1 MKDQLVTK
9 KILKWYDLNK
19 RSLPWRKN
27 VSNQKRQYYTLVSE
41 FMLQQTQVATV
52 IPYFNRFI
60 KDIPN
65 LTSLA
70 KVQNKKLIKLWEG
83 LGYYSRVRNLKKTA
97 QLVIKNFK
105 GKLPNNFED
114 LVINISSKI
123 QSGKTIIDVC
133 SVKVFP
139 KQVMIDNLPAE
150 TDIIATHPL
159 FGPDS
164 LKDSGSVMT
173 MEAVRDSSERY
184 NFWKNYFESQNITIE
199 EISAEEHDM
208 MAARSQGLTHFVGR
222 IIDDFGTNQTRIDT
236 EGYKALHKL
245 VSQTCN
251 DTWDLFEDI
260 QNYNPYTEKMISEL
274 NGSFKKIS
282 EIIEK

>member
-1 MKDQLVTK
+1 MNKVSIIGFGRFGAMLHSLLSKGFEVDVYDKNSINNSEINEVSLVEA
-9 KILKWYDLNK
+9 LN
-19 RSLPWRKN
+19 N
-27 VSNQKRQYYTLVSE
+27 ET
-41 FMLQQTQVATV
+41 
-52 IPYFNRFI
+52 IFI
-60 KDIPN
+60 SVPIRD
-65 LTSLA
+65 
-70 KVQNKKLIKLWEG
+70 
-83 LGYYSRVRNLKKTA
+83 
-97 QLVIKNFK
+97 
-105 GKLPNNFED
+105 FED
-114 LVINISSKI
+114 LIVEISDKI
-123 QSGKTIIDVC
+123 APGKTVIDVC

-139 KQVMIDNLPAE
+139 KQVMSTKLPSE

-173 MEAVRDSSERY
+173 MESVRNSFDRY
-184 NFWKNYFESQNITIE
+184 DFWKNYFESQNITIE

-245 VSQTCN
+245 VNQTCN
-251 DTWDLFEDI
+251 DSWELFEDI

-274 NGSFKKIS
+274 NVSFKKIS

>member
-1 MKDQLVTK
+1 MNKVSIIGFGRFGAMLHSLLSKGFEVDVYDK
-9 KILKWYDLNK
+9 NPIDNSEVNVVSFEEVLKND
-19 RSLPWRKN
+19 
-27 VSNQKRQYYTLVSE
+27 T
-41 FMLQQTQVATV
+41 
-52 IPYFNRFI
+52 IFI
-60 KDIPN
+60 AVPIRD
-65 LTSLA
+65 
-70 KVQNKKLIKLWEG
+70 
-83 LGYYSRVRNLKKTA
+83 
-97 QLVIKNFK
+97 
-105 GKLPNNFED
+105 FED

-173 MEAVRDSSERY
+173 MEAVRDSFERY

-222 IIDDFGTNQTRIDT
+222 VIDDFGTNQTRIDT

>member
-1 MKDQLVTK
+1 MNKVSIIGFGRFGAMLHALLTK
-9 KILKWYDLNK
+9 GFEVDVYDKNPVDNSEINEVSLEEALKND
-19 RSLPWRKN
+19 
-27 VSNQKRQYYTLVSE
+27 T
-41 FMLQQTQVATV
+41 
-52 IPYFNRFI
+52 IFI
-60 KDIPN
+60 AVPIRD
-65 LTSLA
+65 
-70 KVQNKKLIKLWEG
+70 
-83 LGYYSRVRNLKKTA
+83 
-97 QLVIKNFK
+97 
-105 GKLPNNFED
+105 FED
-114 LVINISSKI
+114 LVVDISTRI

-139 KQVMIDNLPAE
+139 KKVMIDNLPE
-150 TDIIATHPL
+150 KIDIIATHPL

-173 MEAVRDSSERY
+173 MEAVKDSFERY
-184 NFWKNYFESQNITIE
+184 NFWKNYFESQNIIIE
-199 EISAEEHDM
+199 EISADDHDM

-222 IIDDFGTNQTRIDT
+222 VIDDFGTNQTRIDT

-245 VSQTCN
+245 VNQTCN
-251 DTWDLFEDI
+251 DSWDLFEDI

>member
-1 MKDQLVTK
+1 MNRVSIIGFGRFGAMLHSLLSKGFEVDVFDKNSIDNSDVNEVSLEDALRNETIFIAVPIRDFENLVKDISK
-9 KILKWYDLNK
+9 KI
-19 RSLPWRKN
+19 S
-27 VSNQKRQYYTLVSE
+27 
-41 FMLQQTQVATV
+41 
-52 IPYFNRFI
+52 
-60 KDIPN
+60 
-65 LTSLA
+65 
-70 KVQNKKLIKLWEG
+70 
-83 LGYYSRVRNLKKTA
+83 
-97 QLVIKNFK
+97 
-105 GKLPNNFED
+105 
-114 LVINISSKI
+114 
-123 QSGKTIIDVC
+123 SGKTVIDVC

-139 KQVMIDNLPAE
+139 KKVMLDNLSNE

-173 MEAVRDSSERY
+173 MESVRNNFERY
-184 NFWKNYFESQNITIE
+184 DFWKNYFESQNITIE

-222 IIDDFGTNQTRIDT
+222 VIDDFGTNQTRIDT

-245 VSQTCN
+245 VNQTCN
-251 DTWDLFEDI
+251 DTWELFEDI
-260 QNYNPYTEKMISEL
+260 QNFNPYTEKMISEL

>member
-1 MKDQLVTK
+1 MNKVSIIGFGRFGAMLHSLLSKGFEVDVYDK
-9 KILKWYDLNK
+9 NPIDNSEVNEVSFEEVLKND
-19 RSLPWRKN
+19 
-27 VSNQKRQYYTLVSE
+27 T
-41 FMLQQTQVATV
+41 
-52 IPYFNRFI
+52 IFI
-60 KDIPN
+60 AVPIRD
-65 LTSLA
+65 
-70 KVQNKKLIKLWEG
+70 
-83 LGYYSRVRNLKKTA
+83 
-97 QLVIKNFK
+97 
-105 GKLPNNFED
+105 FED

-139 KQVMIDNLPAE
+139 KQVMIDNLPVEA
-150 TDIIATHPL
+150 DIIATHPL

-222 IIDDFGTNQTRIDT
+222 VIDDFGTNQTRIDT